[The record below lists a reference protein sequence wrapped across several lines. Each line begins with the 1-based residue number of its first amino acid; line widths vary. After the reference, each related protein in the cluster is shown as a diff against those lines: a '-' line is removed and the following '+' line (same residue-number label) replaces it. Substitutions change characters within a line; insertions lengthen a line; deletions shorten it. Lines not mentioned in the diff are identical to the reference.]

1 MFFWYDCANDPS
13 FFPFPFLK
21 FRRLILSMYFIHK
34 ASDKMIQI
42 FSGISSKDILSRY
55 LLTKQKRLYD
65 PLWALSLSL
74 SLR

>member
-1 MFFWYDCANDPS
+1 
-13 FFPFPFLK
+13 
-21 FRRLILSMYFIHK
+21 MYFIHK

-42 FSGISSKDILSRY
+42 VSGISDSKDILSRY